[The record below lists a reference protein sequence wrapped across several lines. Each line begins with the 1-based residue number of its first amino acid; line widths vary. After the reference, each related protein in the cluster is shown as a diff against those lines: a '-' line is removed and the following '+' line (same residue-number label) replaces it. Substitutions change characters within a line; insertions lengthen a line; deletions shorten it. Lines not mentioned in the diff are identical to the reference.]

1 MKRRNVFTTSEVANI
16 CQVSTRVVTKWFDNG
31 ILKGFRLPGS
41 KHRRFTYENINT
53 FMTEEEMPV
62 QWLEE
67 AIQLRREGQKITFR
81 DHTKE
86 VAEVAAT

>member
-31 ILKGFRLPGS
+31 MLKGFRLPGS
-41 KHRRFTYENINT
+41 KHRRFTYEDINT
-53 FMTEEEMPV
+53 FMSDEEMPV

-67 AIQLRREGQKITFR
+67 AIQLRRDGQKIQFKDQT
-81 DHTKE
+81 
-86 VAEVAAT
+86 VAISEAAAT